1 MVMEEIIKNY
11 KIGFINPPSPF
22 LIDQRVFM
30 SLGILRVATSL
41 KKITENVFFL
51 DLSNQND
58 YYSLIDK
65 FIKDNSLDII
75 CLTAVTP
82 QISLVYEFCKYIK
95 SKYKIKIILGG
106 PHITLMNS
114 SFEHA
119 TPDVKEICS
128 NHIDRVLKYVDTIV
142 IGDGEFSIFNAILL
156 NEKIINSEKSKEL
169 FISNDKYDHIEID
182 RSFLDINSYKYEI
195 DGKKSI
201 NIISQM
207 GCPFQCG
214 FCSGRNSKSFNRI
227 RHRSTENIIKE
238 IDFLYKNYNYTG
250 FMFYDDEL
258 NLNKNRFHELLE
270 KLIEYQNKNGVDFNF
285 RGFTRSDLL
294 TEEQSKLMFEAGFKW
309 LLVGFESGSE
319 RILRNINK
327 GCDVDKNTKCFD
339 IARRTGLKVKA
350 LMSIGH
356 PGESYETV
364 NDTIKWLQ
372 KVKPDETDTTIISV
386 YPGSNYF
393 NKSIKISDE
402 LLKYTNK
409 YGDNLYINNID
420 FLKDSNFYKSKMGS
434 YVSFVHTDDLS
445 VKQMVECRDEIERI
459 SRNF

>member
-1 MVMEEIIKNY
+1 
-11 KIGFINPPSPF
+11 
-22 LIDQRVFM
+22 
-30 SLGILRVATSL
+30 
-41 KKITENVFFL
+41 
-51 DLSNQND
+51 
-58 YYSLIDK
+58 
-65 FIKDNSLDII
+65 
-75 CLTAVTP
+75 
-82 QISLVYEFCKYIK
+82 
-95 SKYKIKIILGG
+95 
-106 PHITLMNS
+106 MNS